1 MWSEDT
7 NADTGWKQNL
17 SMAKNSSEEKIIPSE
32 SQGERQFAYGDEH
45 GKKATGGCVRGE
57 EDTWRMSTKADWD
70 VLDV

>member
-1 MWSEDT
+1 MWSDDT
-7 NADTGWKQNL
+7 NADTGWKQHL

-32 SQGERQFAYGDEH
+32 SHGERQFAYGDEH

>member
-1 MWSEDT
+1 MLTQVENKTSVW
-7 NADTGWKQNL
+7 Q
-17 SMAKNSSEEKIIPSE
+17 KNSSEEKIIPSE
-32 SQGERQFAYGDEH
+32 SHGERQFAYGDEH